1 MVIDLWSG
9 MMGLLICFEDDDEVE
24 RIFYKMNLFSLDFF
38 FRDEVF
44 LSDFDDISDI
54 SLFKIEKMKK
64 KKKKKMKKMKK
75 LERKE
80 R

>member
-9 MMGLLICFEDDDEVE
+9 MMGLLICFLDDDEVE

-44 LSDFDDISDI
+44 LSDFDDIGDI